1 MESPL
6 VYVIITVFIIW
17 ASWISITVLKAN
29 AKADRSLSND
39 EVAQK
44 EIASIVHGMK
54 TMTSEL
60 KESFK
65 DLVNGVKTE
74 MTSTNHR
81 LDGFIKTEI
90 EELKKIAEK

>member
-39 EVAQK
+39 EMAQK
-44 EIASIVHGMK
+44 EITSIVDGMQI
-54 TMTSEL
+54 MTAEL

-74 MTSTNHR
+74 MTNTNNR

-90 EELKKIAEK
+90 EELKKLSQK